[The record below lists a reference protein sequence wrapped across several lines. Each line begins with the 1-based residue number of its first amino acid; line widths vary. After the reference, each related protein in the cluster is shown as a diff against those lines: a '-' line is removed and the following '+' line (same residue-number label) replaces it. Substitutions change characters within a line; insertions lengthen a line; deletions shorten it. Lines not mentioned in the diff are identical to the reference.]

1 MHYVGIDWA
10 QDKHQVAVVNADGK
24 CVSEFVVQEDGHGFA
39 LLQQQLAALAPV
51 EINLERPDGLLVDW
65 LVGQGYAVFVT
76 APRAAAS
83 HRSRDSKDDRQDAR
97 LLANLRRTGQ
107 EDCRLLVRHSSTV
120 YQLLHLLR
128 ALEQLQ
134 RQQVRLTNQLRQVLQ
149 QYYPALVHLFSDLHT
164 EIALTFLQTYSTPA
178 AAQDLS
184 LSQLEAFLK
193 QQHYNHMQ
201 RLPALYQHLRTPMP
215 TAVVWQGYEQHAL
228 ALVPLLQ
235 ALNQQ
240 LTSLR
245 RTIRTVFTCH
255 PEAAWWQSLPGAG
268 ELTTARLLAHIG
280 DNRDAFPACEPLQA
294 LAGTVPVTRRSGKH
308 LVVRYRW
315 GCTKALRRAM
325 MDFARN
331 SLAKSGWARSYYFDQ
346 LQRGHGQQ
354 RALRALANRWV
365 RIIWTLWQRHEA
377 YDEVRHVAN
386 RARNRKAAA

>member
-10 QDKHQVAVVNADGK
+10 EEKHQVAIVNADGK
-24 CVSEFVVQEDGHGFA
+24 CVSEFAVQEDGRGFG
-39 LLQQQLAALAPV
+39 LLQQQLAALVPV
-51 EINLERPDGLLVDW
+51 EVNLERPDGLLVDW
-65 LVGQGYAVFVT
+65 LVLQGYAVFVT

-97 LLANLRRTGQ
+97 LLANLRRTGE
-107 EDCRLLVRHSSTV
+107 EDCRPLVRHSDTV

-149 QYYPALVHLFSDLHT
+149 QYYPAMVHLFSDLHT
-164 EIALTFLQTYSTPA
+164 DIALTFLQSYSTPA
-178 AAQDLS
+178 AAQALS

-193 QQHYNHMQ
+193 QQHYNHKQ
-201 RLPALYQHLRTPMP
+201 RLPKLYQQLQTPMP
-215 TAVVWQGYEQHAL
+215 TAAVWQGYEQHAL
-228 ALVPLLQ
+228 ALVPLLK

-240 LTSLR
+240 LTALR
-245 RTIRTVFTCH
+245 RAVRTVFASH
-255 PEAAWWQSLPGAG
+255 PEAVWWQSLPGAG

-280 DNRDAFPACEPLQA
+280 DNRAAFPSCETLQA

-315 GCTKALRRAM
+315 GCTKALRRAL

-331 SLAKSGWARSYYFDQ
+331 SLTTSGWARSYYFDQ

-365 RIIWTLWQRHEA
+365 RILWTLWQRHA
-377 YDEVRHVAN
+377 TYDEARHVAN
-386 RARNRKAAA
+386 RARNGKAAA

>member
-1 MHYVGIDWA
+1 MYYVGIDWA
-10 QDKHQVAVVNADGK
+10 EEKHQVAVVNEEWK
-24 CVSEFVVQEDGHGFA
+24 CVSEFVVQEDGQGFA
-39 LLQQQLAALAPV
+39 HLQAQLAALTPST
-51 EINLERPDGLLVDW
+51 INIEHSDGLLVDW
-65 LVGQGYAVFVT
+65 LVQAGYSVFVT

-97 LLANLRRTGQ
+97 LLANLLRTGQ
-107 EDCRLLVRHSSTV
+107 EDCRPLVRHSDTV

-149 QYYPALVHLFSDLHT
+149 QYYPTMTHLFSDLHT
-164 EIALTFLQTYSTPA
+164 EIALTFLHTYPTPA
-178 AAQDLS
+178 AAQALS

-193 QQHYNHMQ
+193 QQHYNHIQ
-201 RLPALYQHLRTPMP
+201 RLPKLYQRLQTPMP
-215 TAVVWQGYEQHAL
+215 TAAVWQGYQQHAL

-235 ALNQQ
+235 TLNQQ
-240 LTSLR
+240 LTQLR
-245 RTIRTVFTCH
+245 RTMRTIFATH
-255 PEAAWWQSLPGAG
+255 PEASWWQSLPGAG

-280 DNRDAFPACEPLQA
+280 DNRDAFLSCETLQA
-294 LAGTVPVTRRSGKH
+294 LAGTVPVTRRSGKY

-315 GCTKALRRAM
+315 GCTKALRRAL

-331 SLAKSGWARSYYFDQ
+331 SLTTSGWARSYYFDQ

-365 RIIWTLWQRHEA
+365 RIIWTLWQRHDV
-377 YDEVRHVAN
+377 YDEARHVAN
-386 RARNRKAAA
+386 RARNGKAAA